1 MNLLRIV
8 QLLLLTA
15 IGTTSAVAAQTQGV
29 KVNGVTIP
37 QARLD
42 FLIKNATLQGQPDT
56 PDLHNK
62 VKDELV
68 TREVLAQEAARKGM
82 DKNPEVVT
90 QIELQRQ
97 GVLINAFLQDYAK
110 SQPITDEAMKK
121 EYDQVKAQSG
131 SKEYK
136 ARHILVETE
145 DEAKQIIGQLKKG
158 GNFEKIA
165 ADKSKD
171 SGSKAKGGNLDWSPA
186 NRYVPPFAQ
195 ALGKLKKGQTT
206 DAPVQTQFGWHVIR
220 LDEERAAKFP
230 TFEEAK
236 PQIQQQMQQQAVNKL
251 IADLR
256 AKAKVE

>member
-1 MNLLRIV
+1 MNLLKIIFP
-8 QLLLLTA
+8 LLLA
-15 IGTTSAVAAQTQGV
+15 GIGSMSAVAAQAQGV

-42 FLIKNATLQGQPDT
+42 FLVKNATLQGQPDT
-56 PDLHNK
+56 PELRIK
-62 VKDELV
+62 VKEELV
-68 TREVLAQEAARKGM
+68 AREVLAQEAAKKGLE
-82 DKNPEVVT
+82 KNPEVIT

-97 GVLINAFLQDYAK
+97 GVLINAYLQDYAK
-110 SQPITDEAMKK
+110 AQPITDEMMKK
-121 EYDQVKAQSG
+121 EYDQVKAQNG
-131 SKEYK
+131 NKEYK

-145 DEAKQIIGQLKKG
+145 DEAKQIIGQIKKG

-171 SGSKAKGGNLDWSPA
+171 TGSKAQGGNLDWSPA

-195 ALGKLKKGQTT
+195 ALGKLKKGQMT

-220 LDEERAAKFP
+220 LDEERSAKFP

-236 PQIQQQMQQQAVNKL
+236 VQIQQQMQQQAVTKL